1 MTRRT
6 SKHGTTYTE
15 GSHATPAA
23 GYPTTC
29 SKCGQR
35 IYTSRESFQ
44 HHWQDG
50 VKHAWHIDCT
60 SPWVRKPRKRV

>member
-29 SKCGQR
+29 AKCGQR

-44 HHWQDG
+44 HHWENG
-50 VKHAWHIDCT
+50 VKHAWHTDCT
-60 SPWVRKPRKRV
+60 NPRVVRKRV